1 MASYIRD
8 GTKTYN
14 NVIVRNSR
22 REHGVSS
29 YYIGDATYATKVYA
43 ILVYYSDNTTVKVQ
57 DTIVQ
62 STCIDKIERQRID
75 YILNQDTED
84 KYNVFSPPYDDHKPK
99 MKISVLKI
107 KINDKTTTMKVINLP
122 NGDGPY
128 ESGSIYVEN
137 GFLKVHL

>member
-1 MASYIRD
+1 MLD
-8 GTKTYN
+8 
-14 NVIVRNSR
+14 NSC
-22 REHGVSS
+22 RESALLS
-29 YYIGDATYATKVYA
+29 AALTSNPI
-43 ILVYYSDNTTVKVQ
+43 
-57 DTIVQ
+57 
-62 STCIDKIERQRID
+62 
-75 YILNQDTED
+75 ED
-84 KYNVFSPPYDDHKPK
+84 KYNVFSPPYDDYDDHKPK